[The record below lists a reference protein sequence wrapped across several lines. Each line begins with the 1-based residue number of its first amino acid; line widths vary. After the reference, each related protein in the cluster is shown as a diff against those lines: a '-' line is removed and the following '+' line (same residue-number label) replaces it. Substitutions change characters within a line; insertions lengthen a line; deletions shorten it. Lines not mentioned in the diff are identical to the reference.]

1 MIAAPIPA
9 DEDERLK
16 ELYRYEILDSPSEED
31 FNQLVELASAIC
43 QAPISLV
50 SLIDKNRQWFKAK
63 KGIDLDETPRELAFC
78 AHAILQ
84 DKVFI
89 VENALLD
96 ERFYDNPFV
105 INDGI
110 RFYAGI
116 PLKTRTGKK
125 LGTLCILDT
134 ESRDL
139 TPLQHRALEI
149 LGRQVMNLIELR
161 LINNK
166 QQKLIEL
173 LQKQKQELKEKN
185 DFVSKALK
193 LLAHDIRGPLTSING
208 ILDLISNGYL
218 HPTDETET
226 FKELSDSVRSTLR
239 MVNDTLKW
247 SLNTSNRSI
256 NLEPLS
262 LKKLVDEI
270 VKLFQ
275 LILNSKNITL
285 INDIPADIILNTD
298 RDLLEII
305 LRNIIQNATKFTQNG
320 KIHLAAVSAD
330 LHITIKVK
338 DTGCGMTREQLDAIN
353 TMSEIQSTF
362 GTHGEKGTGFGLKM
376 CFDLVKMLG
385 GKITAYSEPGKGSE
399 FAITL
404 YNF

>member
-1 MIAAPIPA
+1 
-9 DEDERLK
+9 
-16 ELYRYEILDSPSEED
+16 
-31 FNQLVELASAIC
+31 
-43 QAPISLV
+43 
-50 SLIDKNRQWFKAK
+50 
-63 KGIDLDETPRELAFC
+63 
-78 AHAILQ
+78 
-84 DKVFI
+84 
-89 VENALLD
+89 
-96 ERFYDNPFV
+96 
-105 INDGI
+105 
-110 RFYAGI
+110 
-116 PLKTRTGKK
+116 
-125 LGTLCILDT
+125 
-134 ESRDL
+134 
-139 TPLQHRALEI
+139 
-149 LGRQVMNLIELR
+149 
-161 LINNK
+161 
-166 QQKLIEL
+166 
-173 LQKQKQELKEKN
+173 
-185 DFVSKALK
+185 
-193 LLAHDIRGPLTSING
+193 LAHDIRGPLTSING